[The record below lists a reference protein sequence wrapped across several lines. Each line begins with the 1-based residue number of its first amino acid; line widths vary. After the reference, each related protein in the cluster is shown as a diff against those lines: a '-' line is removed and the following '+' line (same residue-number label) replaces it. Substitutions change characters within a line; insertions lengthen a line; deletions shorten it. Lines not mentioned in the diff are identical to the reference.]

1 MGISDK
7 INSATAT
14 GSDIYFYGEFPEA
27 EEVKFPA
34 VVIQQV
40 ASGFSE
46 QMMGQSMT
54 LGGASGTGEIYG
66 VAYTVH
72 IILERE
78 TEITIGSEV
87 YKQRRLLNWLM
98 LNLANAV
105 MDINWD
111 TYQEEQLDVHE
122 RHLETWRN
130 IGFMEELQWYGASAD
145 FMLTFSNF
153 RT

>member
-1 MGISDK
+1 M
-7 INSATAT
+7 
-14 GSDIYFYGEFPEA
+14 
-27 EEVKFPA
+27 KFPA
-34 VVIQQV
+34 VVVQQV
-40 ASGFSE
+40 ASGFEE
-46 QMMGQSMT
+46 QLMGQGQT
-54 LGGASGTGEIYG
+54 FGGASGTGEIYG

-122 RHLETWRN
+122 RHLQTWRN
-130 IGFMEELQWYGASAD
+130 IGFMEELQWYGASAE
-145 FMLTFSNF
+145 FMLTFKNY